1 MSRSEPDP
9 IVRAAELR
17 PGDHV
22 VDTTFGLGRDALV
35 ASAAVGP
42 TGSVIATESSL
53 PLFLLGTHGL
63 EDGPLSAAELET
75 LFGLKACPID
85 LKRTE
90 AKAFLASAADDSADV
105 VLVDPMF
112 GEPKTS
118 DKGFQILRSL
128 ADLTPLDEEWITEA
142 KRVARRWVIVKCG
155 PSQPWFSDVGLE
167 PVRGHSNA
175 NWWRVSGS

>member
-1 MSRSEPDP
+1 M
-9 IVRAAELR
+9 RAAELQ

-63 EDGPLSAAELET
+63 EDGPLAPSEITAAFDFQPAQVT
-75 LFGLKACPID
+75 LLHTDAHDFLTKAD
-85 LKRTE
+85 E
-90 AKAFLASAADDSADV
+90 NSADV
-105 VLVDPMF
+105 VFIDPMF

-118 DKGFQILRSL
+118 DAGFAILRSL
-128 ADLTPLDEEWITEA
+128 ADGSALDQRWVDAA
-142 KRVARRWVIVKCG
+142 KRVARRWVVVKCG
-155 PSQPWFSDVGLE
+155 PSQPWFKDIDLE
-167 PVRGHSNA
+167 PVQSHSNA
-175 NWWRVSGS
+175 NWWRVAGTP